1 MKICVPAETDT
12 GVEARV
18 PEHFGR
24 APYIAVADTETGRVE
39 VRRAGGCHDDHHVGQ
54 VRDAGAEAV
63 ACRGLGRRA
72 FAALQAAGIPV
83 LISTRDTVAEVIEDA
98 RQGRL
103 RAMADSEACGGG
115 HHHHHRHGQA

>member
-1 MKICVPAETDT
+1 MKICVPAEADT

-18 PEHFGR
+18 PDHFGR
-24 APYIAVADTETGRVE
+24 APYFAVADTETGRVE
-39 VRRAGGCHDDHHVGQ
+39 ISRAGGCHDDHHVG
-54 VRDAGAEAV
+54 RIRAAGAEAV

-98 RQGRL
+98 RQGLL
-103 RAMADSEACGGG
+103 RTMAESEACGGG
-115 HHHHHRHGQA
+115 GHQHRHRGRG

>member
-1 MKICVPAETDT
+1 MKICVPAESDA

-24 APYIAVADTETGRVE
+24 APYLAVADTETGRVE
-39 VRRAGGCHDDHHVGQ
+39 VRSAGGCHDDHHVGQ
-54 VRDAGAEAV
+54 IRGAGAEAV

-72 FAALQAAGIPV
+72 FAALQEAGIPV
-83 LISTRDTVAEVIEDA
+83 LISNRDTVADVIEDA

-103 RAMADSEACGGG
+103 RSMDASEACGGG
-115 HHHHHRHGQA
+115 HNHRDQGRE